1 MFVFFFDDGLRGN
14 KNVIDRYDDINGIRC
29 RDVIFYE
36 LGILVGINYY
46 IKFINVK
53 IFKFI
58 WLKCFRV
65 RYFKMVWVK
74 EERFVLY
81 NDLYKVVVLL

>member
-14 KNVIDRYDDINGIRC
+14 KNVIDRYDDINGIRF
-29 RDVIFYE
+29 RDVIFNE
-36 LGILVGINYY
+36 WGILVGINYY
-46 IKFINVK
+46 IKFINIK

-81 NDLYKVVVLL
+81 NDLYKVVMLL